1 MNILMISLTGMTAML
16 AACSSPAEQA
26 QDKAEDRIENVA
38 DNSAAMAGS
47 SVLALGMTERQFL
60 DAELVDARGTEL
72 ADVVAVVR
80 GPGGAPEKLLVE
92 IEDSNP
98 DKFVHVPLDGLKPKQ
113 DGDDWDLV
121 TTMTKA
127 QLDALPAVS
136 LTASGAAN

>member
-1 MNILMISLTGMTAML
+1 MNILTFSLTGVTALL

-38 DNSAAMAGS
+38 ENSAATGGS
-47 SVLALGMTERQFL
+47 SVLALGMTEHQFL
-60 DAELVDARGTEL
+60 DAELVNANGTEL
-72 ADVVAVVR
+72 GDVMAVVR
-80 GPGGAPEKLLVE
+80 GASGAPEKLLVE

-98 DKFVHVPLDGLKPKQ
+98 DKFVHVPLDGLKPRHI
-113 DGDDWDLV
+113 GDDWDLV

>member
-1 MNILMISLTGMTAML
+1 MNILILSLTSVTALL
-16 AACSSPAEQA
+16 AACSSPADQA

-38 DNSAAMAGS
+38 ENSAATSGS
-47 SVLALGMTERQFL
+47 SILALGMTERQFL
-60 DAELVDARGTEL
+60 DAELVDASGTEL
-72 ADVVAVVR
+72 ADVMAVVR
-80 GPGGAPEKLLVE
+80 GANGAPEKLLVE

-98 DKFVHVPLDGLKPKQ
+98 DRFVHVPLDGLTPKQ

-127 QLDALPAVS
+127 QLGALPAVS

>member
-80 GPGGAPEKLLVE
+80 GASGAPEKLLVE
-92 IEDSNP
+92 IEDSDP
-98 DKFVHVPLDGLKPKQ
+98 DRFVHVPLEGLKPRQ
-113 DGDDWDLV
+113 HGDDWDLV

>member
-1 MNILMISLTGMTAML
+1 MNILTFSLTGLTAML

-38 DNSAAMAGS
+38 ENSAAMAGGK
-47 SVLALGMTERQFL
+47 VLALGMSERQFL
-60 DAELVDARGTEL
+60 DAELVDTRGTEL

-80 GPGGAPEKLLVE
+80 GASGAPEKLLVE

-98 DKFVHVPLDGLKPKQ
+98 DKFVHVPLDGLKPRQ

-127 QLDALPAVS
+127 QLDALPAVA